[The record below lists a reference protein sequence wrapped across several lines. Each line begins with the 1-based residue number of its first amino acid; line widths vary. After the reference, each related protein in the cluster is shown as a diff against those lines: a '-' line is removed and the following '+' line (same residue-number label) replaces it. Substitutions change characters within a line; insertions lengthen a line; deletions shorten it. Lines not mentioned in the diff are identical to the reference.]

1 MGVLRHCMIGLLSI
15 LAAGLL
21 GASVLLASKIINPP
35 PVDLLDLEYLAYLG
49 DPAPPYELPGLDG
62 QRISSTDLAGQAHVL
77 FWGDPDCE
85 ACKEVYP
92 QLKQAAQRV
101 PTLMIAIS
109 GSRHAIAQSRSEQ
122 GFTFPVAFDSLRATL
137 APYHVT
143 GFPTAML
150 IDSKGRIRK
159 AASGNIMAA
168 RVLALAGR
176 RPR

>member
-1 MGVLRHCMIGLLSI
+1 MSALRPCVIGLLAIIAS
-15 LAAGLL
+15 GLL
-21 GASVLLASKIINPP
+21 GASVLLASRIINPP

-62 QRISSTDLAGQAHVL
+62 QTITSTDLAGRAHVL

-92 QLKQAAQRV
+92 QLKQTAEKV
-101 PTLMIAIS
+101 PILMIAIS
-109 GSRHAIAQSRSEQ
+109 SSRAAIAQSRTEQ

-137 APYHVT
+137 VPYHVIAY
-143 GFPTAML
+143 PTAML

-168 RVLALAGR
+168 RVLAYAGR
-176 RPR
+176 KHR